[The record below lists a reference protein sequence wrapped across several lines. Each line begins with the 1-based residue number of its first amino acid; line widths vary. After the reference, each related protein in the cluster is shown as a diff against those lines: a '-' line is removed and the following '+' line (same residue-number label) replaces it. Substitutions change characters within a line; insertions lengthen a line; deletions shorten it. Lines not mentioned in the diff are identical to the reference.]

1 MALTGGIADRIQN
14 ADITANTLFSRIKN
28 ALNSDCIVTASV
40 SVSIYARHEIKGLTD
55 RKQIHIS

>member
-28 ALNSDCIVTASV
+28 ALNSDCIVIASV
-40 SVSIYARHEIKGLTD
+40 SVSIYARHEIKG
-55 RKQIHIS
+55 